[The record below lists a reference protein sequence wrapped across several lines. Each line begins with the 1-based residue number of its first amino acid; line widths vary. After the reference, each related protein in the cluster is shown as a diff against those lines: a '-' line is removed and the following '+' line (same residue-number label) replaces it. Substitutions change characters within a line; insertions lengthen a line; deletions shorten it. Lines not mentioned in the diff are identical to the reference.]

1 MLFSTLIQALEQ
13 GATIITPTN
22 RLQREILWLLS
33 QATSKR
39 LIHKPLCFSYEAWL
53 KQWYQDY
60 YFQHPQDLHFTL
72 IDDWQFKL
80 LWKKTSLKLTEKV
93 PKAYDLQQAM
103 NAVKNCALAMS
114 PPQGSDFLYTPSAE
128 EFQKIWQQVSIVCH
142 QKHLLPPHEIANV
155 LMHCDYAKPAH
166 FQHIIWAC
174 FDYLHP
180 QQTQIQAHLK
190 SLGIQQSFFD
200 LNSPFLHTEANDTF
214 QAPEPINTK
223 LLIAQD
229 SQQELQ
235 GILQWIKE
243 KRRLGAKRIG
253 VVVPD
258 LSQHIEKLRFVLG
271 QHLPEENIF
280 YSLGLP
286 LTDFPL
292 IRHALALLE
301 IDPQQRLTRSQC
313 RFLLRTPF
321 IHCSKTESG
330 LRNRIYHQ
338 NQVLQEPEV
347 PFTAFITAIE
357 RQCPQWAT
365 MLKNLKPLPLEGSP
379 TEWILA
385 ITERWQQFGFPGEH
399 KLEQN
404 NQLILQKLYHVVERL
419 HKSQPFIQRFSH
431 QELLQEL
438 DTLCREE
445 IHQPPQNYYGIHI
458 MGWFESSG
466 FCGESLWICHF
477 QSQLIPQPLS
487 FSSILPLHWQKEK
500 AFPRTQ
506 STKEYRIAQQ
516 MFQRLLIGQP
526 EVIISY
532 AEHIEQ
538 QPQWPSPLLPKG
550 LPTYE
555 MQTPQ
560 LIPSVLE
567 TVEEQFNIPLKDEEH
582 LKGGISLLA
591 SQAKCPFQAFAK
603 YRLHT
608 EELSKEQHGF
618 NALERGQMIHQ
629 VLHQL
634 WLKLENQA
642 RLLALSSEELQ
653 ELIEHAIANGLKPY
667 LEFKPYSMD
676 NICHELEC
684 EALQEKVHQ
693 ALETDKKRPPFRILG
708 LEQALDLSIDNWTFA
723 LRYDRLD
730 QLDNG
735 DKVLVDYKTRMP
747 SPLPWDKD
755 RPIYPQMLMYALAD
769 SSIQGLL
776 FMALGNKKDK
786 PVISGISENVL
797 DIQGVKTSKE
807 DWEKMQQQWFFRLKS
822 LIEEVRAG
830 HCIPESTSQSVCLQ
844 CIHQDLCRKNMASEE
859 N

>member
-1 MLFSTLIQALEQ
+1 MSFSTLIQALQQ
-13 GATIITPTN
+13 GATVITPTN

-39 LIHKPLCFSYEAWL
+39 LIQKPLCFSYASWL

-60 YFQHPQDLHFTL
+60 YFQHPKALHFTL

-80 LWKKTSLKLTEKV
+80 LWKKTSLKLTGKI

-114 PPQGSDFLYTPSAE
+114 PPHGSDFLYTPTAE
-128 EFQKIWQQVSIVCH
+128 EFQQIWQQVSIDCH
-142 QKHLLPPHEIANV
+142 RKHLLPPHEIANV
-155 LMHCDYAKPAH
+155 LMHIDYSKPAH
-166 FQHIIWAC
+166 DLHIIWAC

-180 QQTQIQAHLK
+180 QQIQIQERLK
-190 SLGIQQSFFD
+190 SLGIKQSFFD
-200 LNSPFLHTEANDTF
+200 LNRQDLHTEAHDTF
-214 QAPEPINTK
+214 QAPKPHHTK

-229 SQQELQ
+229 SQQEFQ

-243 KRRLGAKRIG
+243 KRRMGAKRIG

-258 LSQHIEKLRFVLG
+258 LSQHIGKLRFLLQ
-271 QHLPEENIF
+271 QHLPEENMF
-280 YSLGLP
+280 FSLGLP
-286 LTDFPL
+286 LIDFPI
-292 IRHALALLE
+292 IRHALTLLE
-301 IDPQQRLTRSQC
+301 LDPQQRLNRGQC

-321 IHCSKTESG
+321 IHCPKSESG

-347 PFTAFITAIE
+347 PFNWFITAIE
-357 RQCPQWAT
+357 RQCPQWAAT
-365 MLKNLKPLPLEGSP
+365 LKKLKPLPLEGTP
-379 TEWILA
+379 AEWIVA
-385 ITERWQQFGFPGEH
+385 ITERWQQFGFPSEH

-438 DTLCREE
+438 YTLCREE

-466 FCGESLWICHF
+466 FCGEALWICHF

-487 FSSILPLHWQKEK
+487 FSNILPIHWQKEK

-506 STKEYRIAQQ
+506 SAKECQIAQQ
-516 MFQRLLIGQP
+516 MFERLLIGQP
-526 EVIISY
+526 EVVISY

-550 LPTYE
+550 LPIYE
-555 MQTPQ
+555 MQPKAS
-560 LIPSVLE
+560 IPTTLE
-567 TVEEQFNIPLKDEEH
+567 TVDEPFNIPLKDAEH
-582 LKGGISLLA
+582 LKGGTSLLS

-634 WLKLENQA
+634 WLKLGNQA
-642 RLLALSSEELQ
+642 RLLALSAQELQ
-653 ELIEHAIANGLKPY
+653 TLIDHAIENGLKPY
-667 LEFKPYSMD
+667 LNFKPYSMD
-676 NICHELEC
+676 DICQELEHD
-684 EALQEKVHQ
+684 ALQQKVHQ
-693 ALETDKKRPPFRILG
+693 ALETDKKRPPFHILG
-708 LEQALDLSIDNWTFA
+708 LEQALDLNIDDWAFE

-735 DKVLVDYKTRMP
+735 DKVLVDYKSRIP

-769 SSIQGLL
+769 SSIHGLL

-786 PVISGISENVL
+786 PVISGISENMI
-797 DIQGVKTSKE
+797 DIVGVKTSKE
-807 DWEKMQQQWFFRLKS
+807 DWATMQQQWFARLKS
-822 LIEEVRAG
+822 LIEEVRSG
-830 HCIPESTSQSVCLQ
+830 HCIPEPTSRSICGQ
-844 CIHQDLCRKNMASEE
+844 CIHQDLCRKDMTPEE
-859 N
+859 G